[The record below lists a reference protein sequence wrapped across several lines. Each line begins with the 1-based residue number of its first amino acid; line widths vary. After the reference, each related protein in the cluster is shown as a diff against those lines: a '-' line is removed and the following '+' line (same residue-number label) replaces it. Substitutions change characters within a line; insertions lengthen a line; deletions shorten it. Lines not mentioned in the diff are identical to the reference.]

1 MEHTSLLDPLPDSN
15 SNPISPLTHAA
26 WHCEDAFV
34 GYFNAFDR
42 KPTNSDR
49 AKYTNHKKVQKL
61 IPYLLFSLILITFF
75 ERPLW
80 CISSSSCSAPSNDYI
95 YLSSISYLNKT
106 VSIPLEIS
114 VCLLLLFTNYLQC
127 SLRTNKNTTRRRI
140 LPAKIT
146 FTILILLES
155 LFFISTD
162 MTYRISPFLRIAL
175 VCLSDQCFPLLCEVY
190 QILTAF
196 TQVLVLYVG
205 SWVFFGWILAMVLK
219 DAENKQIPRCA
230 VYTMMLAATTSN
242 YPNVVAPSYSYFR
255 MIGLLWTSFY
265 FVSNFL
271 LLNLV
276 LSVIYSEY
284 SEFFKN
290 RVLLYFV
297 SERSERLHPLHP
309 LLN

>member
-1 MEHTSLLDPLPDSN
+1 
-15 SNPISPLTHAA
+15 
-26 WHCEDAFV
+26 
-34 GYFNAFDR
+34 
-42 KPTNSDR
+42 
-49 AKYTNHKKVQKL
+49 
-61 IPYLLFSLILITFF
+61 
-75 ERPLW
+75 
-80 CISSSSCSAPSNDYI
+80 
-95 YLSSISYLNKT
+95 
-106 VSIPLEIS
+106 
-114 VCLLLLFTNYLQC
+114 
-127 SLRTNKNTTRRRI
+127 
-140 LPAKIT
+140 
-146 FTILILLES
+146 
-155 LFFISTD
+155 
-162 MTYRISPFLRIAL
+162 
-175 VCLSDQCFPLLCEVY
+175 
-190 QILTAF
+190 
-196 TQVLVLYVG
+196 
-205 SWVFFGWILAMVLK
+205 VFFGWILAMVLK

-230 VYTMMLAATTSN
+230 GSQNCENVNTGFSTLTEAIYTMMLAATTSN